1 MLGTRRSVAAAAVIA
16 AIFLV
21 QGCDKES
28 EGPSGPSASHTLTV
42 TLAGI
47 GSGTVTSS
55 PAGID
60 CGPDGGTCSA
70 SFDAGTQVTLTAT
83 PGQGIQFTGWSGD
96 GSGTTTRTVKLDR
109 DRAVTASFDDPDKA
123 RQEVGAQGGTVTSR
137 DGLVTL
143 TVPAGALSTPTQI
156 TIEKLDPADLG
167 PEWEEYRSAGE
178 IGAAYEFG
186 PDGLTFASPATVS
199 FRGESPGEQGD
210 TITLV
215 LKPILTSENGK
226 VVPLDSLTVE
236 VDTLTGML
244 VTSGQVS
251 HFSPMVLFASAGSD
265 VSLKAPR
272 TTVVGEWF
280 KVTVVAP
287 VSARFTDARLHHPT
301 GEIVQRHYTISEQ
314 EGRDIH
320 ELSLE
325 CTTPGFHRYGIV
337 LNAEYLTTPLPAGA
351 DTLYRWPRVP
361 LDCLPREIPLAAF
374 HQLKLDNLEML
385 ESLIRANEFWT
396 RPFSSPLGSAP
407 AMVGPSTAAGRVV
420 SAADGGAE
428 CPIIMVAAK
437 GGVAL
442 ANPCTGEVLKE
453 LPVAGSENF
462 EAVELKAPLPDRH
475 VLLMAGVGAYDCSL
489 FDNGELGM
497 CGLRSGTYPDAVPI
511 SADDPGAGA
520 LAVRYPGVGSQIEFM
535 RFRPDWGS
543 FQWLPTFV
551 TIPALDGAG
560 VIRSAVAGGAPAEEF
575 APPTEIIAVAA
586 MNEGAAKL
594 FHIDLSGATPQF
606 TEVGELPGSDPR
618 RLRCDLQAG
627 ICAVSDFSASRIT
640 ILRWNGSGLPTI
652 AGSTEVGALA
662 QGPVGID
669 VLDNRIVSAGYDD
682 NRYSLIEVDGSGNV
696 VSVKTEELPAGCE
709 KPGHA
714 RFLQDANNTV
724 VVSCS
729 ESNGI
734 AVVPGVF

>member
-60 CGPDGGTCSA
+60 CSAAGGAGCSA
-70 SFDAGTQVTLTAT
+70 SFDEGTQVTLTAT
-83 PGQGIQFTGWSGD
+83 PSQGMQFTGWSGD
-96 GSGTTTRTVKLDR
+96 GSGSTTRTVKLDR
-109 DRAVTASFDDPDKA
+109 DRAVTASFDDPNKA
-123 RQEVGAQGGTVTSR
+123 LQEVGAQGGTVTSR

-199 FRGESPGEQGD
+199 FRGESLGEQGD

-236 VDTLTGML
+236 VDTLTGK
-244 VTSGQVS
+244 VITSGQVS
-251 HFSPMVLFASAGSD
+251 HFSPMVRYASPGSE
-265 VSLKAPR
+265 VWLKAPR
-272 TTVVGEWF
+272 LTVVDENF
-280 KVTVVAP
+280 VVTLMPPTHAGYAFAQLGQISDAIFYIDQDPDSSPHIAYFRCESPGINTYEVILSVWNVRTSPLPKPDAVYRWRWLSIDCVDQLDVLP
-287 VSARFTDARLHHPT
+287 RF
-301 GEIVQRHYTISEQ
+301 
-314 EGRDIH
+314 H
-320 ELSLE
+320 ELKLENLWSLE
-325 CTTPGFHRYGIV
+325 AFMRVNHSFWVETF
-337 LNAEYLTTPLPAGA
+337 LP
-351 DTLYRWPRVP
+351 
-361 LDCLPREIPLAAF
+361 PRENPRAMIRPRAATG
-374 HQLKLDNLEML
+374 LV
-385 ESLIRANEFWT
+385 A
-396 RPFSSPLGSAP
+396 
-407 AMVGPSTAAGRVV
+407 TAANGE
-420 SAADGGAE
+420 AA
-428 CPIIMVAAK
+428 CPPILLTGK

-442 ANPCTGEVLKE
+442 ADPCTGDVLKE
-453 LPVAGSENF
+453 FSVFGSESF
-462 EAVELKAPLPDRH
+462 EVVALKAPLPDRH

-520 LAVRYPGVGSQIEFM
+520 LAVRHPGVGSQIEFM
-535 RFRPDWGS
+535 RFRPDWES

-606 TEVGELPGSDPR
+606 TEVGELPGNDPR
-618 RLRCDLQAG
+618 RLRCDLQSG
-627 ICAVSDFSASRIT
+627 ICAVSDFTGSRIT
-640 ILRWNGSGLPTI
+640 ILRWNGSGIPTI
-652 AGSTEVGALA
+652 AGSTEVGAIA
-662 QGPVGID
+662 KGPVGID
-669 VLDNRIVSAGYDD
+669 VFGHRIVSAGYDD

-696 VSVKTEELPAGCE
+696 VSVKTEELPTGCE